1 MYLGAA
7 VKHTLSKLHACDHI
21 GHRHSVYI
29 CQAWSIW
36 RHGMRKMK
44 AVEACFSDLGQG
56 GQDISEM
63 MDQFLANFEKVLPCY
78 HAHSEERLIT
88 PTFD

>member
-1 MYLGAA
+1 
-7 VKHTLSKLHACDHI
+7 
-21 GHRHSVYI
+21 
-29 CQAWSIW
+29 
-36 RHGMRKMK
+36 MRKMK